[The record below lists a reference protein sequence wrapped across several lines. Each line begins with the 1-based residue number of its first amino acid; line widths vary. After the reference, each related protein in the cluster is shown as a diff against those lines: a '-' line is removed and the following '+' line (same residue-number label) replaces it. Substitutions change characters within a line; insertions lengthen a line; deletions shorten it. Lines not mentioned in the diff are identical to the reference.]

1 MRDTITDNR
10 VLELKY
16 TPENVQGNYRKAKHQ
31 ASDVFTHIKNDIT
44 KENALAQIK
53 RAVRSIQQ
61 NNKAKISF
69 EGRVYL
75 YFEKNDYLALFEF
88 DKDGVCTEMNPKK

>member
-1 MRDTITDNR
+1 MGDTITDNR

-31 ASDVFTHIKNDIT
+31 ASDVFIHIKNDIT

-75 YFEKNDYLALFEF
+75 YFEKND
-88 DKDGVCTEMNPKK
+88 